1 MRNNNDTAAGLGA
14 DGRMFNMPINQ
25 MCGTVY
31 MKEEDIQTQPTVSEG
46 EVNEREEDMNT
57 NARGRPLDTGRVLSF
72 RFSQPSVRAGSPCDH
87 SLSHGRGGYFV
98 ANETP
103 GPRAGCPV
111 RDNPPTWVESQSGR
125 CFRGRP
131 PSLTDVKMQGEVI

>member
-1 MRNNNDTAAGLGA
+1 
-14 DGRMFNMPINQ
+14 
-25 MCGTVY
+25 
-31 MKEEDIQTQPTVSEG
+31 MKTI
-46 EVNEREEDMNT
+46 
-57 NARGRPLDTGRVLSF
+57 ARSRLLDTGRVLSF

-125 CFRGRP
+125 CFRARP
-131 PSLTDVKMQGEVI
+131 PSLTDVRMQGWVYIMAVLYLKGMQ

>member
-1 MRNNNDTAAGLGA
+1 
-14 DGRMFNMPINQ
+14 
-25 MCGTVY
+25 
-31 MKEEDIQTQPTVSEG
+31 
-46 EVNEREEDMNT
+46 MNT

>member
-1 MRNNNDTAAGLGA
+1 
-14 DGRMFNMPINQ
+14 
-25 MCGTVY
+25 
-31 MKEEDIQTQPTVSEG
+31 MK
-46 EVNEREEDMNT
+46 T
-57 NARGRPLDTGRVLSF
+57 NARSRLLDTGRVLSF

-103 GPRAGCPV
+103 GPQAGCPV

-125 CFRGRP
+125 CCRARP